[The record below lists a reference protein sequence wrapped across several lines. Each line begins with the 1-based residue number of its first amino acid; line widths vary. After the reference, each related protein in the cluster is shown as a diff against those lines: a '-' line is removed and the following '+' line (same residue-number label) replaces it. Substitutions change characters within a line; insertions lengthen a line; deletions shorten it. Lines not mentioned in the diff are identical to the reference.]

1 MAANLKTYTFDEVE
15 KHNKLEDCWLIVHGK
30 VYDVSPF
37 IVEHPGG
44 EEVMLSSTGK
54 DATSD
59 YEDIG
64 HSDYAKDLMKNYVI
78 GQIDMS
84 TVPVK
89 RQYLPPLSAHE
100 SSNNSLFAAKILQI
114 LVPLFILALAYAQ
127 YTKQN

>member
-64 HSDYAKDLMKNYVI
+64 HSEYAKDLMKNYVI
-78 GQIDMS
+78 GQVDMS

-100 SSNNSLFAAKILQI
+100 SSKNSSFAAKILQI
-114 LVPLFILALAYAQ
+114 LVPLFILAFAYAQ
-127 YTKQN
+127 YTKQK

>member
-1 MAANLKTYTFDEVE
+1 MAANLKTYTFDQVE

-37 IVEHPGG
+37 ILEHPGG
-44 EEVMLSSTGK
+44 EEVMISSTGK

-59 YEDIG
+59 YEDTG
-64 HSDYAKDLMKNYVI
+64 HGDYAKDLMKNYVI

-89 RQYLPPLSAHE
+89 KPQYLPPLSADE
-100 SSNNSLFAAKILQI
+100 SSENSSSAAKILQI
-114 LVPLFILALAYAQ
+114 LVSLIILALAYAQ
-127 YTKQN
+127 YTK

>member
-37 IVEHPGG
+37 IEEHPGG

-64 HSDYAKDLMKNYVI
+64 HSEYAKDLMKNYII

-84 TVPVK
+84 TVPSK
-89 RQYLPPLSAHE
+89 RHYLPPVSAYE
-100 SSNNSLFAAKILQI
+100 SSKNSSFVVKILQI
-114 LVPLFILALAYAQ
+114 LVPLFILAFAYAQ
-127 YTKQN
+127 YSKQK